1 MTILNVFKHPRRFA
15 AAAVLGVSFL
25 AVGPTVLLSGAAQA
39 ATVSPAHVSQL
50 SKCHCTSTPAPTT
63 PPSTVLDPT
72 KPDPTRMC
80 GCKHH
85 HPAPPPTTPAPSP
98 QSPTPSPTTPAP
110 GPSATTPAAVVPTPA
125 GGANTGGGGSLNG
138 GSNVPLAAGGG
149 AAALAAAGIGFFA
162 IKRWRK
168 AQVPSA

>member
-1 MTILNVFKHPRRFA
+1 VTILNVFRHPRRFA
-15 AAAVLGVSFL
+15 ACAVLGVSFL

-39 ATVSPAHVSQL
+39 ATVSPAHVSQQAD
-50 SKCHCTSTPAPTT
+50 STPAPSTSSATT
-63 PPSTVLDPT
+63 PSTTAADL
-72 KPDPTRMC
+72 TRTC

-85 HPAPPPTTPAPSP
+85 HLT
-98 QSPTPSPTTPAP
+98 PTPGS
-110 GPSATTPAAVVPTPA
+110 TPA

-138 GSNVPLAAGGG
+138 GSNVPLAGGGG

-168 AQVPSA
+168 VRVPSA